1 MTPKFSKAV
10 DPIFTHVLGLLERI
24 EGGENPSIEEE
35 RQRIRGWLDQAEGQ
49 LGHGADWQLTKYALV
64 SWIDDLLIIDAP
76 WEGRNW
82 WKENAL
88 EVAIFNT
95 RLRHEQFYLKAREA
109 ASLAQKD
116 ALEVF
121 YLCVVLGFRGLYR
134 DSMAAAALA
143 EPRQLPPD
151 LETWARQTAM
161 AIQLGQ
167 GRPPISDASEP
178 IQGAPPLEGSS
189 MLVWS
194 LFLVLILAVFNAILV
209 FLLWPSRH

>member
-10 DPIFTHVLGLLERI
+10 DPVFSYVLGLLERI
-24 EGGENPSIEEE
+24 EAGENPSTGEE
-35 RQRIRGWLDQAEGQ
+35 RLRIRGWLDQAEAQ
-49 LGHGADWQLTKYALV
+49 LGQGVDWQLTRYALV
-64 SWIDDLLIIDAP
+64 SWIDDMLIIDAP
-76 WEGRNW
+76 WEGRAW

-88 EVAIFNT
+88 EMEAFNT
-95 RLRHEQFYLKAREA
+95 RLRHELFYLKAREA
-109 ASLAQKD
+109 ASLPRKD

-134 DSMAAAALA
+134 DPAAAAALA

-151 LETWARQTAM
+151 LETWAKQTAM

-167 GRPPISDASEP
+167 GRPPISESSEA
-178 IQGAPPLEGSS
+178 IQGAPPLEGPL

-194 LFLVLILAVFNAILV
+194 AFLLAGLAVVTAI
-209 FLLWPSRH
+209 FSFFWYFS